1 MNEHREPSHPMSEV
15 RRIRSPGG
23 RRSEETLVKR
33 ETSCSGVDG
42 KYGQRRNYITERKT
56 TMYNSYE
63 PLETKTI
70 EDLMEKEFED
80 KPHLVDTLLPGVGV
94 YILAGDPK
102 SGKSWLALDL
112 ALHIASGKPMWE
124 HEVFMTEVLYL
135 ALEDGEKRLQDRI
148 LRNGTGAPPGFYYAT
163 NALTVR
169 GELIRQLSDEMKKHP
184 GIGLVIIDTLAAV
197 KGESIATASIYQD
210 DYNIM
215 RALHEFS
222 TNNNITI
229 LVIHHTNKSKSPYPM
244 NNISGSNG
252 VTGGADGSFVLEKD
266 KFEDEVAKLYC
277 SCRDYE
283 DHVLTLKFNKETCK
297 WECLRDNSSYMDSLE
312 SDPDMRK
319 VVEYIKE
326 TKEYRGSAS
335 ELSQKLEIDKPGQ
348 ILSGKLR
355 RKRLDLE
362 RAGILFTRNRSRI
375 GREITLIMLTPSD
388 QVPNVEGGGDDA

>member
-1 MNEHREPSHPMSEV
+1 MN
-15 RRIRSPGG
+15 
-23 RRSEETLVKR
+23 
-33 ETSCSGVDG
+33 D
-42 KYGQRRNYITERKT
+42 
-56 TMYNSYE
+56 YE
-63 PLETKTI
+63 PLKTDTI
-70 EDLMEKEFED
+70 ENLVQKEYSD
-80 KPHLVDTLLPGVGV
+80 NPDLVDTILPSSGL

-124 HEVFMTEVLYL
+124 HEVFMTDVLYL
-135 ALEDGEKRLQDRI
+135 ALEDGEKRLQGRVLRI
-148 LRNGTGAPPGFYYAT
+148 ATRFPPGFYYAT

-169 GELIRQLSDEMKKHP
+169 GELIRQLDDELKKHP
-184 GIGLVIIDTLAAV
+184 GIGFVVIDTLAAI
-197 KGESIATASIYQD
+197 KGESIAAANIYQD

-215 RALHEFS
+215 RALQKFS

-252 VTGGADGSFVLEKD
+252 VTGGADGSYVLEKD

-283 DHVLTLKFNKETCK
+283 DHVITLKFNTETCK
-297 WECLRDNSSYMDSLE
+297 WDFLKDNSSYMDSLE

-319 VVEYIKE
+319 VVEYIRE
-326 TKEYRGSAS
+326 TKEFRGGAAD
-335 ELSQKLEIDKPGQ
+335 LSQILGIDKPGQ
-348 ILSGKLR
+348 ILSTKLS

-362 RAGILFTRNRSRI
+362 RVGIMFTRNRTHT
-375 GREITLIMLTPSD
+375 GREINLILIGQPTPEPTPESIS
-388 QVPNVEGGGDDA
+388 EGGEDDA